1 MQSRKFFILAQGKP
15 SFQHFRLGMRPAFS
29 IEKIVH
35 VGLITDKTQGTVL
48 IVIVRWLHIL
58 VMAAFL
64 TPQIHTVVRT
74 QHSDHTRVIT
84 MDRRADFY
92 QRICLRRNLSARN
105 LILFFRCIIS
115 RCHFFMAVCIQ
126 LRLRR
131 SFPNSTGFRFFF
143 FHIVSDICCR
153 MLVGFLCIVFSIG
166 FAIKFQR
173 FSIFLAPALC
183 WSENRSAA
191 SYRPY
196 TIGQFLFHSAS
207 LLIVPAVWKFV
218 AFLPGLPV
226 LLLLAA
232 DGENSYAPVRNL

>member
-1 MQSRKFFILAQGKP
+1 MQSCKFFILAQGKP

-29 IEKIVH
+29 IKKIIH
-35 VGLITDKTQGTVL
+35 VWPITDKAQGPVL

-58 VMAAFL
+58 IMAAFL

-105 LILFFRCIIS
+105 LVLFFRCIIS
-115 RCHFFMAVCIQ
+115 WYYFFMAARIQ
-126 LRLRR
+126 FRLRC
-131 SFPNSTGFRFFF
+131 SFPNSAGFRFFF

-166 FAIKFQR
+166 FAIKF
-173 FSIFLAPALC
+173 
-183 WSENRSAA
+183 
-191 SYRPY
+191 
-196 TIGQFLFHSAS
+196 
-207 LLIVPAVWKFV
+207 
-218 AFLPGLPV
+218 
-226 LLLLAA
+226 
-232 DGENSYAPVRNL
+232 

>member
-1 MQSRKFFILAQGKP
+1 
-15 SFQHFRLGMRPAFS
+15 
-29 IEKIVH
+29 
-35 VGLITDKTQGTVL
+35 
-48 IVIVRWLHIL
+48 
-58 VMAAFL
+58 MAAFL
-64 TPQIHTVVRT
+64 TPKIYTVVRT
-74 QHSDHTRVIT
+74 QHSDHACVIT

-115 RCHFFMAVCIQ
+115 WCHFFMAACIQ
-126 LRLRR
+126 LRLRC

-143 FHIVSDICCR
+143 FHIVSNICCR

-183 WSENRSAA
+183 RSENRSAA

-196 TIGQFLFHSAS
+196 TIGPFLFHSAS
-207 LLIVPAVWKFV
+207 LLIVPVVWKFV